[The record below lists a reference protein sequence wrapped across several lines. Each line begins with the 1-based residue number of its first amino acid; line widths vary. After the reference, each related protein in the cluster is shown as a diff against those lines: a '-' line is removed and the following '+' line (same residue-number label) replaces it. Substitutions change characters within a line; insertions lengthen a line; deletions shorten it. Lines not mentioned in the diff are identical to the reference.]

1 MASGLHWSEI
11 GQVVPIHAMAKQ
23 LAKDSWQEVTQLRQM
38 QLQEQQDG
46 QSAELINC
54 AVYAKVYVC
63 YF

>member
-1 MASGLHWSEI
+1 
-11 GQVVPIHAMAKQ
+11 MAKQ